1 MTDKNK
7 HNKSYPSIEP
17 KNQTAQEK
25 ASEYNSQ
32 DPTSKGFVIPEGYV
46 TGDEFARR
54 VKEGLRKK
62 LQENGYL

>member
-25 ASEYNSQ
+25 TSEYNTQ
-32 DPTSKGFVIPEGYV
+32 DPTSSEFIIPEGYV